1 MLVWLSTKEL
11 LRKPRIMFGIDSL
24 ITNNTD
30 MKLLLLSVDESM
42 MLSR

>member
-1 MLVWLSTKEL
+1 
-11 LRKPRIMFGIDSL
+11 MFGIDSL